1 MYLGKYK
8 TTSPTIQRTQFSLKL
23 QWVCTVHKVQVFCLD
38 VAVISFDLEKQ
49 NSLNKRQMPLDL
61 SRITNINNLF
71 LTGKYNVN
79 AIQVN

>member
-8 TTSPTIQRTQFSLKL
+8 TISPTIQRTRFSLKL
-23 QWVCTVHKVQVFCLD
+23 QWACTVHKVQVFCLD
-38 VAVISFDLEKQ
+38 VTVISFDLEKQ
-49 NSLNKRQMPLDL
+49 NSLNKRQMSLDL
-61 SRITNINNLF
+61 SRIANINNLF